1 MKSFIRKLIPE
12 FIIQFYHRTLSF
24 MGAVY
29 YGNPSEKLIVI
40 GVTGTNGKT
49 TTVNFISQYLEA
61 QGQKTG
67 LASTVNFKVDKR
79 EWLNNKKMT
88 MLGRFQTQRLLRDM
102 VQAGCAYAVIE
113 TSSQGVEQF
122 RHVNINYD
130 LLVFTNLTPEHI
142 EAHGGFENYR
152 DAKEKLFAHLVK
164 CQKKNINGKL
174 IDKIIVSN
182 ADDAES
188 ERLSKFTADK
198 FITYGLDQKADFQAS
213 NLDLSSGVSFTLEG
227 ERISSSFIAKFNAYN
242 VLASITTVAQLGF
255 PLSSLVKVNLKG
267 VPGRQEWINSPA
279 GESQNFKVMVD
290 YAPEPAS
297 LNLLY
302 DALKAISRNRL
313 IHVLGSC
320 GGGRDK
326 ARQPILGQMAG
337 KTADIVIVTN
347 EDPYDDDPMEIINNV
362 AKGAEDAGK
371 VLNQN
376 LFTFED
382 RKEAITK
389 ALSLAGQNDLVLITG
404 KGAEQQMA
412 VANGRKI
419 PWDDRKAVRD
429 ILRIEN

>member
-1 MKSFIRKLIPE
+1 MKNLIKKFIPK
-12 FIIQFYHRTLSF
+12 FIIQFYHRTLSLL
-24 MGAVY
+24 GAIY
-29 YGNPSEKLIVI
+29 YGNPSQKLIVI

-49 TTVNFISQYLEA
+49 TTVNFISQYLES

-67 LASTVNFKVDKR
+67 LASTVNFKFDKK
-79 EWLNNKKMT
+79 EWLNDKKMT
-88 MLGRFQTQRLLRDM
+88 MLGRFQTQKLLRDM

-152 DAKEKLFAHLVK
+152 DAKEKLFAHLVHS
-164 CQKKNINGKL
+164 KKKTINGRV
-174 IDKIIVSN
+174 IDKVIVSN
-182 ADDAES
+182 ADDQET
-188 ERLSKFTADK
+188 ERLKQFPADK
-198 FITYGLDQKADFQAS
+198 FITYALDQTADYKPDDL
-213 NLDLSSGVSFTLEG
+213 NLSGGISFTLRG
-227 ERISSSFIAKFNAYN
+227 ERINSSFIAKFNAYN
-242 VLASITTVAQLGF
+242 ILSSLTAVAQLGF
-255 PLSSLVKVNLKG
+255 PLSVLVKINLKG
-267 VPGRQEWINSPA
+267 VPGRQEWID
-279 GESQNFKVMVD
+279 EKQNYKIMVD
-290 YAPEPAS
+290 YAPEPTS

-302 DALKAISRNRL
+302 DALKNFSRNRL

-362 AKGAEDAGK
+362 AHGAEGAGK

-376 LFTFED
+376 LFTIED
-382 RKEAITK
+382 RKQAIAK

-404 KGAEQQMA
+404 KGAEQQM
-412 VANGRKI
+412 VVKNGRKI
-419 PWDDRKAVRD
+419 PWDDRKAVRELLTKK
-429 ILRIEN
+429 I